1 MEPVTETRAPEG
13 RQVVDRRDARS
24 RVTVAG
30 RPLPS
35 VPTLVVL
42 LALVTYG
49 AYLLWLDRD
58 AFFWGDD
65 WHFLFRRG
73 SVDGASQ
80 GDLLTPFNGHW
91 STLMVLLYRALFETV
106 GLTTYLPYVGVLIAF
121 HLGIVLAIDRLLV
134 RTGAGTWV
142 SAGVALAILFTGVA
156 PEMVIFD
163 AAMNHSGSILFGLLA
178 LLTLIRRGADRRAVQ
193 VSWLLLV
200 LSLMWSGTGISA
212 VVMAGVLASACWGF
226 RRAGA
231 IIAVPT
237 AVFLAW
243 FIGWGRHGT
252 GTDLTWSITADV
264 PAYVWAGLT
273 KVFGTAVSVPE
284 VGPVV
289 FGMLLLNLVT
299 DHRPVPMLRNLAW
312 AGLAAATVQLII
324 EAITRSH
331 MGVESASSGRYGY
344 FTLVLLSPALALAA
358 SRLFHLTIEPRWLPA
373 LAVSIALVG
382 YGLHGVNAVR
392 QYAQGY
398 TGVSGEWRQLF
409 LGMIESADAGQRQI
423 TDTFDGGV
431 NAGLTQD
438 LIASEQVRRALPD
451 GETSLQARMKA
462 ETMFNLGVGTQTYD
476 LFNPAFVDLTYGWN
490 RKIKK
495 LPGCASYTATV
506 GDPML
511 QVATVDGIEI
521 GVKGPAS
528 EVITRLRRDDYIA
541 DGRIWKVEPGKAL
554 HVASTAKD
562 AVIQVSFNAPGEYI
576 ICKQ

>member
-1 MEPVTETRAPEG
+1 MEPVTTRESEDITVDGG
-13 RQVVDRRDARS
+13 RDDAHPHRAVGRRRAS
-24 RVTVAG
+24 AA
-30 RPLPS
+30 
-35 VPTLVVL
+35 PTLVVI
-42 LALVTYG
+42 LAVVAYG
-49 AYLLWLDRD
+49 AYLLWLNRN

-73 SVDGASQ
+73 TVDGAAQ

-91 STLMVLLYRALFETV
+91 SILMVLLYRGLFEVV
-106 GLTTYLPYVGVLIAF
+106 GLTSYLPYVGVLIAF
-121 HLGIVLAIDRLLV
+121 HLGIVLSINRLLI

-142 SAGVALAILFTGVA
+142 AAAVALTILFTGVA
-156 PEMVIFD
+156 PEMVVFD

-178 LLTLIRRGADRRAVQ
+178 LLTLIRRDADRRSVLL
-193 VSWLLLV
+193 SWLLLV
-200 LSLMWSGTGISA
+200 IALMWSGTGISA

-243 FIGWGRHGT
+243 FLGWGRHGT
-252 GTDLTWSITADV
+252 GADLTWSVTADV

-299 DHRPVPMLRNLAW
+299 DHRPVPLLRNLAW
-312 AGLAAATVQLII
+312 AGLAAATVQLVI

-344 FTLVLLSPALALAA
+344 FTLVLLSPTLALAA

-373 LAVSIALVG
+373 LALSIALIG
-382 YGLHGVNAVR
+382 YTLHGVNAVR
-392 QYAQGY
+392 QYAGGY
-398 TGVSGEWRQLF
+398 AGVSGEWKQRFFGVLA
-409 LGMIESADAGQRQI
+409 SADAGQRQL
-423 TDTFDGGV
+423 TDDYDGGV

-438 LIASEQVRRALPD
+438 LIASREVRRALPE
-451 GETSLQARMKA
+451 GEATLEDRMAA
-462 ETMFNLGVGTQTYD
+462 ETMFNVGVGTQTYD

-490 RKIKK
+490 RKIRK
-495 LPGCASYTATV
+495 LPGCAAYTATV

-511 QVATVDGIEI
+511 QVATIDGIEI
-521 GVKGPAS
+521 GVKGPAT
-528 EVITRLRRDDYIA
+528 EVVTRLRRDDYIA
-541 DGRIWKVEPGKAL
+541 GGRVWHVEADESL

-562 AVIQVSFNAPGEYI
+562 AVLQVSFNAPGEYI